1 MKQESEY
8 FRISLRFVGVGVDA
22 VRRSERSADKKVNVR
37 ELSRSSLRGKRG
49 FADIAG
55 TELVDSE
62 TPKRP
67 DSTAAR
73 H

>member
-1 MKQESEY
+1 MLYGALKGQQIKSKCP
-8 FRISLRFVGVGVDA
+8 RTLPLVA
-22 VRRSERSADKKVNVR
+22 ERKER
-37 ELSRSSLRGKRG
+37 